1 MVYFTD
7 RKQDLQ
13 LAQSTVQKAAQ
24 TAPRG
29 GFPMYF
35 LTSFMVLLRQLRR
48 LYASGSIF
56 QVPLVYNYS
65 TCCTDRVP
73 TRLIHRVHVYA
84 FGIPTRLRVRYT
96 PKAVTNQGEVR
107 QYIDQ
112 VVYLNRIDS
121 HYYPK
126 EHTILY
132 VFRALGY
139 DSPILLNQYKQ
150 IYYQGQLGIRRG
162 FNSPRVLSYRI
173 IDLRQLLQFYM

>member
-1 MVYFTD
+1 MGRARLTEHLRFIYGPLEGRTVYFTD

-13 LAQSTVQKAAQ
+13 PVRSTVQKAAQ
-24 TAPRG
+24 TVPRG

-65 TCCTDRVP
+65 TCYTDRVP
-73 TRLIHRVHVYA
+73 TRLIHRVRVYA
-84 FGIPTRLRVRYT
+84 FGVPTYLRVRCT

-121 HYYPK
+121 HHYPK

-132 VFRALGY
+132 VFRAPGY
-139 DSPILLNQYKQ
+139 NSPILLSWYKQ
-150 IYYQGQLGIRRG
+150 VY
-162 FNSPRVLSYRI
+162 
-173 IDLRQLLQFYM
+173 